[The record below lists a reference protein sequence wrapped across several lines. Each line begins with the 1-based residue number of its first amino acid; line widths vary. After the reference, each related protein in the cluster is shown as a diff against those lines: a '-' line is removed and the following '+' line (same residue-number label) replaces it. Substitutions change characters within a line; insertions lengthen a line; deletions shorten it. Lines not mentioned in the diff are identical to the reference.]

1 MGDGWV
7 VTTKNPTSDPEPPL
21 AERTPGAVL
30 RDLNQT
36 QDLMRKARKLVAQV
50 RSEPLGSPGR
60 QKAVEVGWTAL
71 AKAHKLL
78 AEIPLHAADDAVL
91 LRQLAVQRYATAL
104 LVRLR
109 RLTRNEAATDEG
121 DDADDDV

>member
-1 MGDGWV
+1 M
-7 VTTKNPTSDPEPPL
+7 

-36 QDLMRKARKLVAQV
+36 QDLMRKARKLIAQV

-60 QKAVEVGWTAL
+60 QKATEVGWAAL
-71 AKAHKLL
+71 VKTHTLL
-78 AEIPLHAADDAVL
+78 AAIPLDAATEPVL
-91 LRQLAVQRYATAL
+91 VKQLSVQRYATAL

-109 RLTRNEAATDEG
+109 RLTRNEVIADEPDDLD
-121 DDADDDV
+121 DDA